1 MAGLNNIVDRI
12 KSEADEVV
20 SGILKE
26 ANDYAKKLDDDAK
39 NKVNDEVEKINKRCD
54 LEVKSITDRSISS
67 SDLKKKQM
75 ILSMKQQIVM
85 DTIKKANEKLI
96 SLPDSEYIDYIKKI
110 FSKNVP
116 TSDCKIM
123 FNEKDSKRIGKD
135 VIDEFIKLAKEKGAN
150 LTLSTDVAKIESGFI
165 LNFGKVEGNCS
176 FKSLIE
182 QNIESLVDKV
192 NNVLFS

>member
-1 MAGLNNIVDRI
+1 MNSLI
-12 KSEADEVV
+12 KKRV
-20 SGILKE
+20 IKE

-75 ILSMKQQIVM
+75 ILSMKQQIVVE
-85 DTIKKANEKLI
+85 TIKKANERLVN
-96 SLPDSEYIDYIKKI
+96 LPDSEYIEYIKKI

-123 FNEKDSKRIGKD
+123 FKQ
-135 VIDEFIKLAKEKGAN
+135 L
-150 LTLSTDVAKIESGFI
+150 
-165 LNFGKVEGNCS
+165 
-176 FKSLIE
+176 
-182 QNIESLVDKV
+182 
-192 NNVLFS
+192 